1 MATARTATHSVRK
14 TSLMTA
20 LAILGGALAL
30 LAVVSSAQSADAA
43 KEPTPK
49 PTIVLVHGA
58 WADSTGWSGVIK
70 RLDQDGYDVLAPATP
85 LRSLSGD
92 AAYVASFLAQTPGP
106 IVLVGHSYGGAV
118 ITNAAAGH
126 DNVKALVYIDGFAP
140 DIGENTLALAGADSL
155 IPSSI
160 EFKGIPP
167 FGPTDVDVY
176 IKKESFRETFAAD
189 VSKKEAALMAVA
201 QRPAAAVTG
210 SEPTTATAWKTIP
223 SWYLVGRQDRTITP
237 EAQRFMAHRAGST
250 TVEIDSS
257 HVSMISHP
265 DAVADLIE
273 TAANATAAG

>member
-1 MATARTATHSVRK
+1 
-14 TSLMTA
+14 
-20 LAILGGALAL
+20 
-30 LAVVSSAQSADAA
+30 
-43 KEPTPK
+43 
-49 PTIVLVHGA
+49 
-58 WADSTGWSGVIK
+58 
-70 RLDQDGYDVLAPATP
+70 
-85 LRSLSGD
+85 
-92 AAYVASFLAQTPGP
+92 VASFLAQTPGP

-189 VSKKEAALMAVA
+189 VPKNEAALMAVA
-201 QRPAAAVTG
+201 QRPAAAATG
-210 SEPTTATAWKTIP
+210 SEPTAATAWKTIP

-237 EAQRFMAHRAGST
+237 AAQRFMAHRAGST

-265 DAVADLIE
+265 GAVADLIE
-273 TAANATAAG
+273 AAANATAAG

>member
-70 RLDQDGYDVLAPATP
+70 RLDKDGYDVLAPATP

-126 DNVKALVYIDGFAP
+126 HNVKALVYIDGFAP

-189 VSKKEAALMAVA
+189 VSKREAALMAVA
-201 QRPAAAVTG
+201 QRPAAAATG

-265 DAVADLIE
+265 GAVADLIE
-273 TAANATAAG
+273 AAANATAAG

>member
-43 KEPTPK
+43 KEPTTK

-70 RLDQDGYDVLAPATP
+70 RLDKDGYDVLAPATP

-189 VSKKEAALMAVA
+189 VSKREAALMAVA
-201 QRPAAAVTG
+201 QRPAAAATG

-265 DAVADLIE
+265 GAVADLIE
-273 TAANATAAG
+273 AAANATAAG

>member
-70 RLDQDGYDVLAPATP
+70 RLDKDGYDVLAPATP

-155 IPSSI
+155 IPLSI

-189 VSKKEAALMAVA
+189 VSKREAALMAVA
-201 QRPAAAVTG
+201 QRPAAAATG

-265 DAVADLIE
+265 GAVADLIE
-273 TAANATAAG
+273 AAANATAAG

>member
-30 LAVVSSAQSADAA
+30 LAVVSSAQSAAAA

-70 RLDQDGYDVLAPATP
+70 RLDKDGYDVLAPATP

-189 VSKKEAALMAVA
+189 VSKREAALMAVA
-201 QRPAAAVTG
+201 QRPAAAATG

-265 DAVADLIE
+265 GAVADLIE
-273 TAANATAAG
+273 AAASATAAG

>member
-1 MATARTATHSVRK
+1 
-14 TSLMTA
+14 MTA
-20 LAILGGALAL
+20 LAILGSALAL

-43 KEPTPK
+43 KEPTPR

-70 RLDQDGYDVLAPATP
+70 RLDKDGYDVLAPATP

-201 QRPAAAVTG
+201 QRPAAAATG

-237 EAQRFMAHRAGST
+237 AAQRFMAHRAGST

-265 DAVADLIE
+265 GAVADLIE

>member
-1 MATARTATHSVRK
+1 MATARTAMHSVRK

-70 RLDQDGYDVLAPATP
+70 RLDKDGYDVLAPATP

-189 VSKKEAALMAVA
+189 VSKREAALMAVA
-201 QRPAAAVTG
+201 QRPAAAATG

-265 DAVADLIE
+265 GAVADLIE
-273 TAANATAAG
+273 AAANATAAG

>member
-20 LAILGGALAL
+20 LAILGGALVL

-70 RLDQDGYDVLAPATP
+70 RLDKDGYDVLAPATP

-189 VSKKEAALMAVA
+189 VSKREAALMAVA
-201 QRPAAAVTG
+201 QRPAAAATG

-265 DAVADLIE
+265 GAVADLIE
-273 TAANATAAG
+273 AAANATAAG

>member
-1 MATARTATHSVRK
+1 MATARTAMHSVRK

-43 KEPTPK
+43 KEPTTK

-70 RLDQDGYDVLAPATP
+70 RLDKDGYDVLAPATP

-189 VSKKEAALMAVA
+189 VSKREAALMAVA
-201 QRPAAAVTG
+201 QRPAAAATG

-265 DAVADLIE
+265 GAVADLIE
-273 TAANATAAG
+273 AAANATAAG

>member
-70 RLDQDGYDVLAPATP
+70 RLDKDGYDVLAPATP

-189 VSKKEAALMAVA
+189 VSKREAALMAVA
-201 QRPAAAVTG
+201 QRPAAAATG

-265 DAVADLIE
+265 GAVADLIE
-273 TAANATAAG
+273 AAANATAAG

>member
-1 MATARTATHSVRK
+1 MATARTATHSARK

-20 LAILGGALAL
+20 LAILGGAFAL
-30 LAVVSSAQSADAA
+30 LAVASSAQSADAA

-70 RLDQDGYDVLAPATP
+70 RLDKDGYDVLAPATP

-176 IKKESFRETFAAD
+176 IKKESFRETFAVD
-189 VSKKEAALMAVA
+189 VSKREAALMAVA
-201 QRPAAAVTG
+201 QRPAAAATG

-237 EAQRFMAHRAGST
+237 AAQRFMAHRAGST

-265 DAVADLIE
+265 RAVADLIE

>member
-70 RLDQDGYDVLAPATP
+70 RLDKDGYDVLAPATP

-189 VSKKEAALMAVA
+189 VSKREAALMAVA
-201 QRPAAAVTG
+201 QRPAAAATG

-265 DAVADLIE
+265 GAVADLIE
-273 TAANATAAG
+273 AAASATAAG

>member
-14 TSLMTA
+14 TSLMA
-20 LAILGGALAL
+20 VLAVLGGALAL

-43 KEPTPK
+43 KQPAPK

-70 RLDQDGYDVLAPATP
+70 RLDKDGYDVLAPATP

-155 IPSSI
+155 IPTSI
-160 EFKGIPP
+160 EFKGFPP
-167 FGPTDVDVY
+167 FGPNDVDVY
-176 IKKESFRETFAAD
+176 IKKANFRETFAAD
-189 VSKKEAALMAVA
+189 LPKKEAALMAVA
-201 QRPAAAVTG
+201 QRPAAAATG
-210 SEPTTATAWKTIP
+210 SEPTTATAWRTIP

-237 EAQRFMAHRAGST
+237 AAQRFMAHRAGST

-265 DAVADLIE
+265 DAVAELIE
-273 TAANATAAG
+273 TAAAATAGA

>member
-70 RLDQDGYDVLAPATP
+70 RLDKDGYDVLAPATP

-118 ITNAAAGH
+118 ITNAAAGQ
-126 DNVKALVYIDGFAP
+126 DNVRALVYIDGFAP

-189 VSKKEAALMAVA
+189 VSKREAALMAVA
-201 QRPAAAVTG
+201 QRPAAAATG

-265 DAVADLIE
+265 GAVADLIE
-273 TAANATAAG
+273 AAANATAAG

>member
-30 LAVVSSAQSADAA
+30 LAGVSSAQSADAA
-43 KEPTPK
+43 KKPTPK

-70 RLDQDGYDVLAPATP
+70 RLDKDGYDVLAPATP

-92 AAYVASFLAQTPGP
+92 AAYLASFLAQTPGP

-155 IPSSI
+155 IPTSI

-176 IKKESFRETFAAD
+176 IKKESFRQTFAAD

-201 QRPAAAVTG
+201 QRPAAAATG
-210 SEPTTATAWKTIP
+210 SEPTAATAWRTIP

-237 EAQRFMAHRAGST
+237 AAQRFMAHRAGST
-250 TVEIDSS
+250 TVEINSS

-265 DAVADLIE
+265 GAVTDLIE
-273 TAANATAAG
+273 TAAKATAAG

>member
-30 LAVVSSAQSADAA
+30 LAVVSSAQSAAAA

-70 RLDQDGYDVLAPATP
+70 RLDKDGYDVLAPATP

-201 QRPAAAVTG
+201 QRPAAAATG

-265 DAVADLIE
+265 GAVADLIE
-273 TAANATAAG
+273 AAASATAAG

>member
-14 TSLMTA
+14 TSLMAA
-20 LAILGGALAL
+20 LAILCGALAL
-30 LAVVSSAQSADAA
+30 LAVVSSAQSADA

-70 RLDQDGYDVLAPATP
+70 RLDKDGYDVLAPATP

-118 ITNAAAGH
+118 ITNAAAGQ

-201 QRPAAAVTG
+201 QRPAAAATG
-210 SEPTTATAWKTIP
+210 SEPTTATAWRTIP

-237 EAQRFMAHRAGST
+237 AAQRFMAHRAGST

-265 DAVADLIE
+265 EAVADLIE